1 MSNRCGFCATRTETN
16 MLILSDR
23 WLEFCPPCGDT
34 EILTNTRTGE
44 TATISAVFASI
55 ENDTATEEAKD
66 D

>member
-1 MSNRCGFCATRTETN
+1 